1 MEERLQPNEVPC
13 VRCGATAQEQIIAVV
28 FKIED
33 DEVEEIPPALTN
45 GYHCRHCN
53 IDFLSPEQEAELAE
67 SLEIEAY
74 AIIYIEEV

>member
-1 MEERLQPNEVPC
+1 LQPNEVPC

-45 GYHCRHCN
+45 GYHC
-53 IDFLSPEQEAELAE
+53 LSPEQEAELAE